1 METRKLGVEDKKII
15 LELEKLCFPNDRWN
29 QEDCNYK
36 LSKVEENCYENPQEN
51 GFKYVLEVE

>member
-29 QEDCNYK
+29 QEDLK
-36 LSKVEENCYENPQEN
+36 LKKTVMRIHRKMDSNMCWR
-51 GFKYVLEVE
+51 